1 MRADRHVI
9 RAAPRPAL
17 LALGAWLLALAAP
30 GAAATCDITPQGTSF
45 GAYDPLAPAPLDGV
59 GNIAVRCDS
68 AVPFTL
74 SLGTGT
80 GSYADRRMTGASGSL
95 GYNLYVDGSRAIVWG
110 DGSGGTTT
118 VSANAQSAD
127 IPIYG
132 RIPAG
137 QNVRADSY
145 TDTLVVTISY

>member
-1 MRADRHVI
+1 MT
-9 RAAPRPAL
+9 AAASRTAL
-17 LALGAWLLALAAP
+17 LALGASLLPLAAP
-30 GAAATCDITPQGTSF
+30 AAAATCDITPQAASF
-45 GAYDPLAPAPLDGV
+45 GTYDPLAAAPLDGV

-95 GYNLYVDGSRAIVWG
+95 GYNLYVDGARTIVWG
-110 DGSGGTTT
+110 DGSGGTAN
-118 VSANAQSAD
+118 VSTSAQSAD

-132 RIPAG
+132 RVPAG